1 MTELQRSALVV
12 GVDAAAFQGLA
23 ARLRRVGFISD
34 WVASGG
40 EAQDLLSLLPF
51 DAVIAVYPVADITTK
66 QFLSVMRR
74 AEAPC
79 RNAAVVLLAPEA
91 FLGDAME
98 FIGLGANAVLPLAE
112 AVELLPAKLRE
123 LIDAAPRYPL
133 RVMSRIRGKV
143 GLSGATTLCQTENIS
158 ITGMLLRGDQ
168 HVPVGGEVHF
178 ELTLP
183 GEGKSLRGT
192 GQVVRHTFEKRE
204 RVSGLGIKFTSFEGD
219 GQVRLQTYLASLR

>member
-51 DAVIAVYPVADITTK
+51 DAIIVVFPVAEISTK
-66 QFLSVMRR
+66 QFLSVVRR
-74 AEAPC
+74 AEGPC

-91 FLGDAME
+91 LLDDANRYL
-98 FIGLGANAVLPLAE
+98 GLGANAVLPEAE
-112 AVELLPAKLRE
+112 ALELLPAKLRE
-123 LIDAAPRYPL
+123 LIDVAPRYPL
-133 RVMSRIRGKV
+133 RVMSRIRGKL
-143 GLSGATTLCQTENIS
+143 GLSGNTTLCQTENIS
-158 ITGMLLRGDQ
+158 VTGMLLRGDQ

-178 ELTLP
+178 ELSLP
-183 GEGKSLRGT
+183 GDGKPLRGT

-204 RVSGLGIKFTSFEGD
+204 RISGLGIKFVGFEDD
-219 GQVRLQTYLASLR
+219 GQIRLKTYLTSLR